1 MYKARDM
8 YIRICI
14 YVRINVCMYV
24 CMHACMYVC
33 MYVRVCTCVCV
44 CVCVY
49 VRMYAHLLCRAIR
62 TRRRMKALIV
72 LTLTVAAKLR
82 GVSSRCGR
90 YNTSRSGPHYA
101 LNFRRFGQGRPR
113 VASRRGHLYICM
125 HIYLYICI
133 CRYIAN

>member
-14 YVRINVCMYV
+14 YVRINVCVYV
-24 CMHACMYVC
+24 CMHVCMYVC

-44 CVCVY
+44 CVCVCVCTY
-49 VRMYAHLLCRAIR
+49 VC
-62 TRRRMKALIV
+62 TSIV
-72 LTLTVAAKLR
+72 PRDKDAAENEGAYGIAAKLR
-82 GVSSRCGR
+82 GVSSRCAR

-113 VASRRGHLYICM
+113 DASRRGHLYICM